1 MGIAGQV
8 LLDVRDAAADQR
20 LMSDVYGRCVVA
32 LTIKIKTEEIIS
44 VSDADFAVIGRP
56 VLDQLQIQTS
66 PGDFAVIGAA
76 LMAYRPVMRADMEEL
91 ADMNFRSLALAT
103 IAPPLPTRQIT

>member
-8 LLDVRDAAADQR
+8 LLDVRDAEADQR

-66 PGDFAVIGAA
+66 PGDFCG
-76 LMAYRPVMRADMEEL
+76 YRGSIDGL
-91 ADMNFRSLALAT
+91 
-103 IAPPLPTRQIT
+103 